1 MCVCVRARVCVSV
14 FVKHT
19 SRAASRNC
27 TLLICRLLGRSLP
40 SAPQLEFQSKVQS
53 DFPGTLAPAGSTES
67 LRSPPPPEWACPAE
81 AAGALASALAADC
94 VHECVRN
101 RNQACGAREGCAA
114 GLICAWEFRW
124 PTASKG
130 EQKGRVLAA
139 VDHRRLGLGRRGC
152 AALAGVEKRDK
163 MQLSHT
169 NSTGLLGLRI

>member
-1 MCVCVRARVCVSV
+1 M
-14 FVKHT
+14 F
-19 SRAASRNC
+19 
-27 TLLICRLLGRSLP
+27 
-40 SAPQLEFQSKVQS
+40 
-53 DFPGTLAPAGSTES
+53 
-67 LRSPPPPEWACPAE
+67 AE
-81 AAGALASALAADC
+81 RG
-94 VHECVRN
+94 
-101 RNQACGAREGCAA
+101 GKCAA
-114 GLICAWEFRW
+114 ALICAFRW